1 MARWNV
7 GLCGSEPAILN
18 SAAKRFQN
26 EVFFHENSRLPRGFF
41 AFADLGFDP
50 CPSLR
55 PWPPG
60 VQKGETVTIRG
71 KLNGTNPGTS
81 APLTAPFSGVFGA
94 APVAETGAWRGR
106 SGRLTSSCPN
116 TPRRPSRPS
125 RCRIAQDFKK
135 VRHGEPGGITTPFTG
150 PRRTILQCQ
159 TARFR
164 GSACNAL
171 FVAFSALGTGVSAT
185 LFLALT
191 IIGV

>member
-60 VQKGETVTIRG
+60 VQQGKTVTIRG
-71 KLNGTNPGTS
+71 KLNGTNTGTS
-81 APLTAPFSGVFGA
+81 APLTPPFSGVFGA
-94 APVAETGAWRGR
+94 APVGETGEWREQSWWLADVGIPECLRGR
-106 SGRLTSSCPN
+106 CDQSGECARDGSVAQRPVLTG
-116 TPRRPSRPS
+116 RRAS
-125 RCRIAQDFKK
+125 
-135 VRHGEPGGITTPFTG
+135 V
-150 PRRTILQCQ
+150 
-159 TARFR
+159 
-164 GSACNAL
+164 
-171 FVAFSALGTGVSAT
+171 FSAFGMRVRREFCLT
-185 LFLALT
+185 LRSMTDGQHQPVLLAWCR
-191 IIGV
+191 